1 MSVGFLDSVAKTQFS
16 SKMSLFENKFFFK
29 RGSKDVMEIRA
40 ALKNLSH
47 LFALNT
53 W

>member
-1 MSVGFLDSVAKTQFS
+1 MKLK
-16 SKMSLFENKFFFK
+16 NIFFFK
-29 RGSKDVMEIRA
+29 DCSKGVMEIRA

-53 W
+53 